1 MMGMAI
7 ADIPKA
13 KRAGLTVGLDRLAA
27 EGDGWLTPEDRYA
40 LKTYGVCAQT
50 QDHVFMVRLRI
61 PGGVLPT
68 AQARGLARLAR
79 KYSPDWVHLT
89 TRQNLEFHWVSDR
102 AVPDLL
108 AQIERLGL
116 STRSACGH
124 TLRNVMVSE
133 DAGVNLDEPFDC
145 MPDAKAVSDAVVARS
160 AALNC
165 VLPGRVNF
173 SFGGSPRCRDDAL
186 VNDGGFVS
194 VVLDGEAG
202 YELWAGGS
210 LGKAPQL
217 AVKVADFVPRAH
229 VLAAAEALI
238 EVYVAHGDFENPAKG
253 RLKFAVD
260 RLGAHGF
267 RRAWEDAFGE
277 AKLRTHPPS
286 QPVDVLGEADR
297 VAILSAVPSGGWSVG
312 VRPER
317 HVGFA
322 SITVHVA
329 MGDLGGADLDLIANV
344 ADSYSDGAV
353 TLTRDQNVLLRNVA
367 VTDVDDVR
375 QGLFRRGLRIMG
387 EDDSG
392 AVRACTGSA
401 VCALGITTAPE
412 AGVGLL
418 DSRALARNSSLR
430 VHISGCPNS
439 CAQHQ
444 VADIGLAGSKVRV
457 GGRTRDGYQVFLGAD
472 LEARRLGEVV
482 GRVADSDI
490 GAATEAIVGIWES
503 SRRPGETLGQTVYRL
518 GADAFAGHLEATMA
532 DRWAT
537 GPELPADPEAANQRD
552 SRMPA
557 MAAVGG
563 G

>member
-1 MMGMAI
+1 MAV

-13 KRAGLTVGLDRLAA
+13 KRSGLHVDLERLAA
-27 EGDGWLTPEDRYA
+27 EGDHWLTPEDRYA
-40 LKTYGVCAQT
+40 LKTHGVCAQA
-50 QDHVFMVRLRI
+50 QERVFMVRVRI
-61 PGGVLPT
+61 PGGVLPAT
-68 AQARGLARLAR
+68 QARGLARLAR

-89 TRQNLEFHWVSDR
+89 TRQNVEFHWVSDR
-102 AVPDLL
+102 SVPELL
-108 AQIERLGL
+108 TKIERLGL

-124 TLRNVMVSE
+124 TLRNVMASE
-133 DAGVNLDEPFDC
+133 DAGVGLDEPFDC
-145 MPDAKAVSDAVVARS
+145 LPDARAVSDAVVARS
-160 AALNC
+160 ATLNC
-165 VLPGRVNF
+165 ELPGRLNL
-173 SFGGSPRCRDDAL
+173 SFGGSPRCRDDAM

-194 VVLDGEAG
+194 VVVDGEAG

-217 AVKVADFVPRAH
+217 GTKVADFVPRTD

-238 EVYVAHGDFENPAKG
+238 DVYVAHGDFDTPSKG
-253 RLKFAVD
+253 RLKFALE
-260 RLGAHGF
+260 RLGPHGF
-267 RRAWEDAFGE
+267 QEAWEAAF
-277 AKLRTHPPS
+277 AKARMRPHDPP
-286 QPVDVLGEADR
+286 QPVEILGEADR
-297 VAILSAVPSGGWSVG
+297 VAVLSAVPSGGWSVG

-322 SITVHVA
+322 TVTIHVA

-344 ADSYSDGAV
+344 AEAHSDGAV
-353 TLTRDQNVLLRNVA
+353 TINRDQNILLRNVA
-367 VTDVDDVR
+367 VSSVDDVR
-375 QGLFRRGLRIMG
+375 QGLLRRGLRILG

-472 LEARRLGEVV
+472 LAERRLGEVV
-482 GRVADSDI
+482 GRVAATDV
-490 GAATEAIVGIWES
+490 GAATDAIVGVWES
-503 SRRPGETLGQTVYRL
+503 SRRAGETLGQTVHRL
-518 GADAFAGHLEATMA
+518 GADAVAGHLEATMA
-532 DRWAT
+532 ERWAS
-537 GPELPADPEAANQRD
+537 GPELPEDPTVAAAEETRL
-552 SRMPA
+552 PA